1 MSTTPSISLRAR
13 LFSRGITAA
22 LARMRGS
29 NALTGDETREDM
41 ALVAVEM
48 RRRMES
54 LAARGPVPRTVTLDA
69 ADANGIP
76 AEWVTHVRSDPSR
89 VVMHVHGG
97 AFVAGSPRTHR
108 GIARGLAHI
117 AKARVFMPEYRLAP
131 EHPYPEPLDDAVTAY
146 KWLVDEEGVPPHRI
160 AVSGDSAGGGLGLSM
175 LLRLRDEGVPLPACY
190 VGLSPWTDLAA
201 TGASIEENNGRDVMF
216 GQIPTQL
223 ASVLASLYYGDA
235 DPTDPLVSPMY
246 ADMTGMPPMLIHVGE
261 SELIRD
267 DGLRLVSR
275 ARRDGVHASV
285 GRFHGMWHVF
295 QAFPIPE
302 ASWSYREI
310 GGFIRRHIPDE
321 VD

>member
-1 MSTTPSISLRAR
+1 MSLRAR
-13 LFSRGITAA
+13 LFGRGITAA
-22 LARMRGS
+22 LTRMRGS
-29 NALTGDETREDM
+29 NAFTGDETRDDM
-41 ALVAVEM
+41 VMIAVEM
-48 RRRMES
+48 RRRMEA

-76 AEWVTHVRSDPSR
+76 VEWVTHVRTDLSR

-97 AFVAGSPRTHR
+97 AYVAGSPRTHR
-108 GIARGLAHI
+108 GIARALAH
-117 AKARVFMPEYRLAP
+117 ASKARVFVPEYRLAP
-131 EHPYPEPLDDAVTAY
+131 EHPYPLPLDDVVTAY
-146 KWLVDEEGVPPHRI
+146 KWLVEVEGIPPERV
-160 AVSGDSAGGGLGLSM
+160 AVSGDSAGGGLALAM
-175 LLRLRDEGVPLPACY
+175 LVRLRDEGYPLPACY

-201 TGASIEENNGRDVMF
+201 TGKSLEENNGRDVMF
-216 GQIPTQL
+216 GEVPTQL
-223 ASVLASLYYGDA
+223 ASLLASLYFGEA

-246 ADMTGMPPMLIHVGE
+246 ANLTGLPPMLVHVGE

-285 GRFHGMWHVF
+285 GQFHGMWHVF

-310 GGFIRRHIPDE
+310 GGFVRRHIPE
-321 VD
+321 TAHG

>member
-1 MSTTPSISLRAR
+1 MSTPSISLRAR
-13 LFSRGITAA
+13 LLGRGITAA
-22 LARMRGS
+22 LTRMRGS
-29 NALTGDETREDM
+29 NAFTGRETREEL
-41 ALVAVEM
+41 ATIAVEM

-54 LAARGPVPRTVTLDA
+54 LAARGPVPRSVTLDA
-69 ADANGIP
+69 ADARGVP

-89 VVMHVHGG
+89 VVMHIHGG
-97 AFVAGSPRTHR
+97 AYVAGSPRTHR
-108 GIARGLAHI
+108 GIARALGHVAR
-117 AKARVFMPEYRLAP
+117 ARVVMPEYRLAP
-131 EHPYPEPLDDAVTAY
+131 EHPYPEPLDDVVTAY
-146 KWLVDEEGVPPHRI
+146 RWLVEDEGVEPGRI
-160 AVSGDSAGGGLGLSM
+160 AVSGDSAGGGLALAM
-175 LLRLRDEGVPLPACY
+175 LVRLRDEGYPTPACY

-216 GQIPTQL
+216 GEIPTEL
-223 ASVLASLYYGDA
+223 AALLGSLYCGDA
-235 DPTDPLVSPMY
+235 DPTDPRLSPMY
-246 ADMTGMPPMLIHVGE
+246 ADLTGLPPMLVHVGE

-302 ASWSYREI
+302 ATWSYREI

-321 VD
+321 DD